1 MTEITHPTIKDGWFS
16 EISEMWPGQ
25 AMTLRVNQ
33 ILHHEKSKYQD
44 VLVFE
49 SSDHGTVLV
58 LDNVIQCTERDEFSY
73 QEMITHLAMN
83 SHPNPKKVLVIGGG
97 DGGVLREVVKHESVE
112 EAILCD
118 IDEAVI
124 RVSKKYLPGMSIGF
138 QHPNTKVH
146 VGDGFKFLEERKN
159 EFDVIITD
167 SSDPEG
173 PAEVLFQK
181 PYFELLYGSLRDG
194 GVISTQGCSS
204 PFFFWGL
211 LSTFLLTSYPPT
223 VSVRPYGRASDI
235 VPCSPISI
243 NLLRIPHFLAENQWL
258 HIKLI
263 TDLKKLMKEVF
274 PVVEY
279 AYTTIPTYPSGQI
292 GFLVACK
299 DPNRNIREPVRSW
312 TREEEDKLCRY
323 YNSEIHRA
331 SFVLPSFA
339 RKALE

>member
-1 MTEITHPTIKDGWFS
+1 MSEQTHSTIKDGWFR
-16 EISEMWPGQ
+16 EISDMWPGQ
-25 AMTLRVNQ
+25 AMTLKVNQ

-112 EAILCD
+112 EAVLCD

-138 QHPNTKVH
+138 QHPNVTVH
-146 VGDGFKFLEERKN
+146 VGDGFEFLKNKKN

-173 PAEVLFQK
+173 PAEGLFQK
-181 PYFELLYGSLRDG
+181 PYFELLNDALREG
-194 GVISTQGCSS
+194 GVVSTQGS
-204 PFFFWGL
+204 
-211 LSTFLLTSYPPT
+211 
-223 VSVRPYGRASDI
+223 
-235 VPCSPISI
+235 
-243 NLLRIPHFLAENQWL
+243 ENQWL
-258 HIKLI
+258 HISLI
-263 TDLKKLMKEVF
+263 TELKKICREVF
-274 PVVEY
+274 PVAEY

-292 GFLVACK
+292 GFMICCK
-299 DPNRNIREPVRSW
+299 DATRNVAEPLRSW
-312 TREEEDKLCRY
+312 TREEEEKLCRY
-323 YNSEIHRA
+323 YNKEIHRA
-331 SFVLPSFA
+331 AFVLPNFA
-339 RKALE
+339 RKVLNTEEKKE

>member
-1 MTEITHPTIKDGWFS
+1 
-16 EISEMWPGQ
+16 MWPGQ
-25 AMTLRVNQ
+25 AMTLKVNQ

-97 DGGVLREVVKHESVE
+97 DGGVLREVVKHETVE

-124 RVSKKYLPGMSIGF
+124 RVSKKYLPGMSVGF
-138 QHPNTKVH
+138 QHPNVTVH
-146 VGDGFKFLEERKN
+146 VGDGFKFLADRKN

-173 PAEVLFQK
+173 PAEALFQK
-181 PYFELLYGSLRDG
+181 PYFELLFNALREG
-194 GVISTQGCSS
+194 GVVTTQGS
-204 PFFFWGL
+204 
-211 LSTFLLTSYPPT
+211 
-223 VSVRPYGRASDI
+223 
-235 VPCSPISI
+235 
-243 NLLRIPHFLAENQWL
+243 ENQWL
-258 HIKLI
+258 HLSLI
-263 TDLKKLMKEVF
+263 TELKRNIREIF

-292 GFLVACK
+292 GFMVCCK
-299 DPNRNIREPVRSW
+299 DSSRDVREPVRTW
-312 TREEEDKLCRY
+312 TREEEEKLCRY
-323 YNSEIHRA
+323 YNKEIHRA
-331 SFVLPSFA
+331 SFVLPNFA
-339 RKALE
+339 RKALEQ